1 MEAVRCWLAIFML
14 HRCSAIQIWS
24 RAGGLSLNAPRAN
37 SRMPRMTF
45 PQQHSILCQRT
56 RGNSRKFKSIVMMP
70 EGPEVRSLVDELQ
83 GCVGKR
89 LVDFKFVSGRYV
101 DHGRPRGFDSFAST
115 MTQVK
120 ENPGRTDIINSVQC
134 KGKFIYFVLDSGDSK
149 SVEKE
154 DSYLRSIW
162 ITLGMTGQFL
172 NQSIENTNKSG
183 PRWYIELMDTETG
196 TRSLIYYRDTRNF
209 GTLRF
214 SLSEKEFADKIDSL
228 GPDMLDVGQ
237 TTEDVFLSAMIKSSQ
252 RRNVCK
258 FLMDQSKIS
267 GIGNYILAEGLYRA
281 RIDPFAALVEISTEQ
296 RRRLFKELRDV
307 IVTSYESQGLTRP
320 NGGTYRSMDGSKG
333 GYEFELQCYG
343 QTLSPLKF
351 PIIKDTRG
359 PHGRTIWYSPQ
370 EQLFMS
376 KSQRNNDISSGEVDT
391 KTDSSIEDLTSAGP
405 AYVLTNIQEQ
415 LIDPGWSDALAGH
428 MESDSFQNLVES
440 IRKDAMDGV
449 TIYPP
454 ASAVFLALNTCTLDT

>member
-1 MEAVRCWLAIFML
+1 M
-14 HRCSAIQIWS
+14 
-24 RAGGLSLNAPRAN
+24 
-37 SRMPRMTF
+37 
-45 PQQHSILCQRT
+45 
-56 RGNSRKFKSIVMMP
+56 
-70 EGPEVRSLVDELQ
+70 
-83 GCVGKR
+83 
-89 LVDFKFVSGRYV
+89 
-101 DHGRPRGFDSFAST
+101 
-115 MTQVK
+115 
-120 ENPGRTDIINSVQC
+120 
-134 KGKFIYFVLDSGDSK
+134 LDSGDSK

-343 QTLSPLKF
+343 QTLSPLKV
-351 PIIKDTRG
+351 RVQ
-359 PHGRTIWYSPQ
+359 W
-370 EQLFMS
+370 
-376 KSQRNNDISSGEVDT
+376 
-391 KTDSSIEDLTSAGP
+391 
-405 AYVLTNIQEQ
+405 
-415 LIDPGWSDALAGH
+415 
-428 MESDSFQNLVES
+428 
-440 IRKDAMDGV
+440 
-449 TIYPP
+449 
-454 ASAVFLALNTCTLDT
+454 